1 MKKVLLLLFVAMSFG
16 QHLDPV
22 DIALYE
28 LKATVEIASR
38 SNQTVFVDDFTGLL

>member
-1 MKKVLLLLFVAMSFG
+1 MKKVLLLLFLAMSFG

-22 DIALYE
+22 DIALDE

>member
-1 MKKVLLLLFVAMSFG
+1 MKKFYLLLFVAISFG

-22 DIALYE
+22 DIALDE
-28 LKATVEIASR
+28 LKALVETASR